1 MPKLMYRDSKSNE
14 FTPLSIEP
22 LDCYPVGSFYTSYND
37 TSPADM
43 FGGTW
48 TQVTGR
54 FLYAT
59 TNTATGGASSHKHFV
74 PIGLDSPSYDRNQI
88 QLFAWHDA
96 NYQPMFGRD
105 EIANAQS
112 LYLYFNINRSDE
124 QMGGQINATGSKN
137 MYSNTVSSLPPYQGV
152 YCWYRT
158 A

>member
-1 MPKLMYRDSKSNE
+1 MAQLMYRNPDTSEYEKL
-14 FTPLSIEP
+14 TIEP
-22 LDCYPVGSFYTSYND
+22 LDCYPVGSFYISYND

-48 TQVTGR
+48 TQVTSR

-59 TNTATGGASSHKHFV
+59 TSTATGGATSHYHYV

-88 QLFAWHDA
+88 RLYAWHDA
-96 NYQPMFGRD
+96 NYQPIFGRD
-105 EIANAQS
+105 ETANAQS
-112 LYLYFNINRSDE
+112 LYLYFNINRSDT
-124 QMGGQINATGSKN
+124 QMGGQINVTGSKN
-137 MYSNTVSSLPPYQGV
+137 MYSNSASSLPPYQGV